1 MPFFSKKVNSTQHDD
16 VASPTASSSNQQYS
30 TMAQTGQAP
39 IREESMHKEK
49 SIFQNLH
56 PDNPAPMPEL
66 NSAEQRAYET
76 AKKLQYI
83 MDDCIKLPCC
93 DKRVGIDPIIGLI
106 PGFGDFGSALISLA
120 IVARMAP
127 VLSRYTVLRML
138 VNVWID
144 AVTGVFPII
153 GDLFDIGWK
162 ANQRNVLIFEDQMKV
177 GGEARMNTDRRW
189 VIMIALGF
197 TIFCFVTT
205 IMTVALCVLL
215 IMMLI

>member
-1 MPFFSKKVNSTQHDD
+1 
-16 VASPTASSSNQQYS
+16 
-30 TMAQTGQAP
+30 MAETGQAP
-39 IREESMHKEK
+39 IREESMTKQQ
-49 SIFQNLH
+49 SIFQNLR
-56 PDNPAPMPEL
+56 PENDEPMPSL
-66 NSAEQRAYET
+66 NPAEQRAYET

-93 DKRVGIDPIIGLI
+93 DKRMGVDPIIGFI

-144 AVTGVFPII
+144 AITGVVPLV
-153 GDLFDIGWK
+153 GDIFDIGWK
-162 ANQRNVLIFEDQMKV
+162 ANQRNVLIFEDHMKV
-177 GGEARMNTDRRW
+177 GGEARHTTDRRW
-189 VIMIALGF
+189 VIMISVGF
-197 TIFCFVTT
+197 FIFCFMTT
-205 IMTVALCVLL
+205 VMIVGLVVLL